1 MFGGIVEREIFGDM
15 RKPENPIEGFPGPN
29 DYVKFNE
36 AMRYVRNHQRPG
48 NPENPKE
55 FFPHDLLNYLRS
67 DEELKEVASEAAYR
81 FNTAIG
87 SHLDRFHG
95 IDALIECKP
104 DPEKNQVFI
113 VTLDVTT
120 NPGKEGGYK
129 ADVLISLDREG
140 LDPTDPDYQDIVVK
154 YGREIKDQLLTIIPE
169 AVKVKA
175 A

>member
-1 MFGGIVEREIFGDM
+1 MFGGLVEKEIFGNM
-15 RKPENPIEGFPGPN
+15 KPENPAEDFPGPK

-36 AMRYVRNHQRPG
+36 ALRYVRNHQRPG

-55 FFPHDLLNYLRS
+55 FFPHDLLEYLRA
-67 DEELKEVASEAAYR
+67 DESLKEIAPEATYR
-81 FNTAIG
+81 FDTALG
-87 SHLDRFHG
+87 SHLDHFHG

-104 DPEKNQVFI
+104 DPNDNRVFI

-120 NPGKEGGYK
+120 NSGKEGGYK
-129 ADVLISLDREG
+129 ADVVIILDKEG
-140 LDPTDPDYQDIVVK
+140 LDPGDTDYKEIVAK
-154 YGREIKDQLLTIIPE
+154 YAEEIKDQLLTVLPE